1 MPIAA
6 AQRGD
11 ALPTDLEE
19 LFREHYELLYRTAY
33 GITGNRHDAED
44 VLQSIFVQLLQNPL
58 SPEITNPARYVYRA
72 AVNLSLN
79 VVRARKRLK
88 LVDGV
93 EHLEL
98 SAATAD
104 ERDGAF
110 DSDEWHEQL
119 MDAITRLK
127 PRALEILM
135 LHYKH
140 GYSDVQIARL
150 LGTSRGTIAVTLYRI
165 RARLKRFLESA
176 RSNGE
181 HV

>member
-1 MPIAA
+1 MAIAA
-6 AQRGD
+6 AQRGE
-11 ALPTDLEE
+11 ALSHEVEE

-44 VLQSIFVQLLQNPL
+44 VLQSIFVKLLQNPL
-58 SPEITNPARYVYRA
+58 SPDVTNPARYVYRA

-98 SAATAD
+98 PAATAD
-104 ERDGAF
+104 ERGAL
-110 DSDEWHEQL
+110 DDESHEQL

-140 GYSDVQIARL
+140 GYSDVQIATL

>member
-11 ALPTDLEE
+11 ALPNDLEE

-44 VLQSIFVQLLQNPL
+44 VLQSIFVKLLQNPL
-58 SPEITNPARYVYRA
+58 SPDVTNPARYVYRA

-98 SAATAD
+98 PAATAD
-104 ERDGAF
+104 ERGAL
-110 DSDEWHEQL
+110 DDESHEQL

-140 GYSDVQIARL
+140 GYSDVQIATL

>member
-1 MPIAA
+1 MAIAA
-6 AQRGD
+6 AQRGE
-11 ALPTDLEE
+11 ALPNDLEE

-44 VLQSIFVQLLQNPL
+44 VLQSIFVKLLQNPL
-58 SPEITNPARYVYRA
+58 SPDITNPARYVYRA

-93 EHLEL
+93 EYLQLPAVH
-98 SAATAD
+98 
-104 ERDGAF
+104 ERDGAL

-140 GYSDVQIARL
+140 GYTDVQIAKL
-150 LGTSRGTIAVTLYRI
+150 LGTSRGTIAVTLFRI